1 MDAPPK
7 KNPLPPEL
15 NSLLSDGHLPLQL
28 TKRKF
33 FISQAAYIRARW
45 IQHQTLYQLSSH

>member
-1 MDAPPK
+1 MAPPK
-7 KNPLPPEL
+7 KILYLLNYL
-15 NSLLSDGHLPLQL
+15 NSLLSDGYLPLQL

-33 FISQAAYIRARW
+33 FLSQTAYIRARW